1 MRGRGFWPYADGLF
15 KRDGDGHER
24 LISPAPL
31 YFCGQDFGNQSR
43 SGEYLRS
50 IVEDD
55 YFAEPMSGED
65 AVRTWVRIVP
75 MLEAAEID
83 PTDGFFGDLLP
94 GLRFCSKRDRKEHS
108 I

>member
-1 MRGRGFWPYADGLF
+1 
-15 KRDGDGHER
+15 
-24 LISPAPL
+24 
-31 YFCGQDFGNQSR
+31 
-43 SGEYLRS
+43 
-50 IVEDD
+50 
-55 YFAEPMSGED
+55 MSGED